1 MGEVVTRQSNEKT
14 IIIGSNERLLFVICE
29 AFYRFTSSTFTCE
42 YVEYGEM
49 GAVEVPLEC

>member
-1 MGEVVTRQSNEKT
+1 MGSD
-14 IIIGSNERLLFVICE
+14 ERLVFVRCK
-29 AFYRFTSSTFTCE
+29 AFHRFTSSTFTCE